1 MFKAE
6 KFLKEKSI
14 IFADPAPPKHAN
26 HYVMGTTQN
35 KVVDGEEE
43 DKATVMATPAAPASP
58 PGPLGS
64 FRSIAMFAYQPGG
77 PYPSHCGYCHSA
89 DERFCVEGVFSDK
102 MSVHDF
108 QNLVDKGFQR
118 SGKFVYLPA
127 NKLTCCP
134 QYVLRLDCS
143 TFHISKEQRRAIRK
157 MNEYLLNGKKEEA
170 EGEGPDAKGTDQNEE
185 MESLPTE
192 GATVS
197 TSSKPKKVVKPGVG
211 ADPNLPRCKK
221 AKERRREAKEKK
233 QAKKN
238 PGEPLKPAQPTTK
251 PDPTHVEDLL
261 TLPDAEK
268 CKHKLR
274 KSLLC
279 VNPVND
285 EFLDTY
291 QQSYEVFRKF
301 QMIIHKEP
309 PEKCE
314 QQHFDQFCI
323 DSPLVQEEGPPGS
336 DIKYGSYHQQYWIDD
351 NLVMVGVVDILPSGV
366 LCNYLY
372 YDPYYRFIF
381 PGVYSALCEISMNQT
396 LYQRVPDLRYYYIG
410 YYVHDCP
417 KMNYK
422 RKYDSCY
429 LLCPITHRYV
439 PLEVCR
445 KKLDSAKY
453 CRFSDE
459 GAEEKGGEGEL
470 GEVLIASD
478 FGEFGFIKYSLIRE
492 RMEGKL
498 DDLVRNYVAIV
509 GKDLAQT
516 MILKIVGL

>member
-1 MFKAE
+1 MA
-6 KFLKEKSI
+6 
-14 IFADPAPPKHAN
+14 
-26 HYVMGTTQN
+26 
-35 KVVDGEEE
+35 DGEEE
-43 DKATVMATPAAPASP
+43 EKVSSMATPAAPASP
-58 PGPLGS
+58 PSPIGS

-89 DERFCVEGVFSDK
+89 NERFCVEGVFSDK

-108 QNLVDKGFQR
+108 QYLVDRGFQR

-143 TFHISKEQRRAIRK
+143 TFHISKEQRRTIRK
-157 MNEYLLNGKKEEA
+157 MNDYLLNGRKEE
-170 EGEGPDAKGTDQNEE
+170 EEERTDAKETESNDQSEE

-192 GATVS
+192 GATAS
-197 TSSKPKKVVKPGVG
+197 APSKPKKVVKPGLG
-211 ADPNLPRCKK
+211 ADPNLPPCKK
-221 AKERRREAKEKK
+221 AKERRREAREKK
-233 QAKKN
+233 QAKTN
-238 PGEPLKPAQPTTK
+238 PGQPLKPATPTAK
-251 PDPTHVEDLL
+251 PSPTHLEELL
-261 TLPDAEK
+261 CLPDTEK
-268 CKHKLR
+268 SKHKLR
-274 KSLLC
+274 KVLLC
-279 VNPVND
+279 VNPIND

-323 DSPLVQEEGPPGS
+323 DSPLAQEEGPPGT

-396 LYQRVPDLRYYYIG
+396 LYHRVPDLRYYYIG

-445 KKLDSAKY
+445 KKLDSSKY

-459 GAEEKGGEGEL
+459 GTEEERAGEEEL
-470 GEVLIASD
+470 GEVLIASN
-478 FGEFGFIKYSLIRE
+478 FGESGYIKYSLIRE

-498 DDLVRNYVAIV
+498 DDLVRSYVTIV
-509 GKDLAQT
+509 GKDLAKT